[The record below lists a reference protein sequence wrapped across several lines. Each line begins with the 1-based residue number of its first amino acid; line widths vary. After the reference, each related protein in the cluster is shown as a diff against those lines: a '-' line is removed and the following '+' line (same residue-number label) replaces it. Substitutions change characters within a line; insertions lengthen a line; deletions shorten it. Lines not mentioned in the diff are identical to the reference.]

1 MSAPADKLAILL
13 WGVSPGRPELCA
25 APFVYAAVAA
35 ALDCEVEIHFAGA
48 AVRLLRPGV
57 AATLFAGG
65 GRDKSVYA
73 FMQEAAAGGARFLG
87 CSMALHEHF
96 GEAPKAGA
104 ASMIPEYHGPVG
116 AAAFVARTLAADW
129 RTLVF

>member
-13 WGVSPGRPELCA
+13 WSVSPARPELCA
-25 APFVYAAVAA
+25 APFVYAAVAG
-35 ALDCEVEIHFAGA
+35 ALDCTVEVHFAAA
-48 AVRLLRPGV
+48 AVQLLRPGV
-57 AATLFAGG
+57 AVGLFPNA

-104 ASMIPEYHGPVG
+104 ASMILEYHGAVG
-116 AAAFVARTLAADW
+116 AAAFVARTLDAEW